1 MQKGILF
8 IPIDYR
14 DKKPDV
20 LFDEIID
27 QCNIVE
33 NFKFQEAFFGEHIT
47 DKYEKIMSSLM
58 MVSSIA
64 MITKKIKL
72 GTLTSNLNFH
82 KPAVISAMIS
92 QADHLSKGRLILG
105 IGSGANMSDVEAADL
120 LDKENH
126 KLMLENFKIISEI
139 YNFSKDEPIDIK
151 SANYT
156 LSTRKTFNKEL
167 GLGYLNK
174 LYNDR
179 NNLEIVMPALN
190 KNSYNVKICA
200 ENNWSIAISNFCSD
214 EIIKNHIEN
223 YISYSN
229 LSKKDALKK
238 IKLTKLIYACEND
251 TIAEKNLCSEKS
263 PYLHVVDTIYKK
275 LKTFNKHSCFG
286 DNVKSPA
293 EALKKIAF
301 YGSSEKIK
309 EQINEYQTK
318 YGELSSII
326 YVSVPKTNNEI
337 FDNSLNIFSKNV

>member
-120 LDKENH
+120 LEDNG
-126 KLMLENFKIISEI
+126 I
-139 YNFSKDEPIDIK
+139 
-151 SANYT
+151 T
-156 LSTRKTFNKEL
+156 C
-167 GLGYLNK
+167 
-174 LYNDR
+174 
-179 NNLEIVMPALN
+179 N
-190 KNSYNVKICA
+190 KNGIPNDPRNFVETSGIRLGTAA
-200 ENNWSIAISNFCSD
+200 ETTKGMPRHEFEFLGRRIA
-214 EIIKNHIEN
+214 
-223 YISYSN
+223 
-229 LSKKDALKK
+229 
-238 IKLTKLIYACEND
+238 KLLD
-251 TIAEKNLCSEKS
+251 R
-263 PYLHVVDTIYKK
+263 
-275 LKTFNKHSCFG
+275 
-286 DNVKSPA
+286 
-293 EALKKIAF
+293 
-301 YGSSEKIK
+301 
-309 EQINEYQTK
+309 
-318 YGELSSII
+318 
-326 YVSVPKTNNEI
+326 
-337 FDNSLNIFSKNV
+337 